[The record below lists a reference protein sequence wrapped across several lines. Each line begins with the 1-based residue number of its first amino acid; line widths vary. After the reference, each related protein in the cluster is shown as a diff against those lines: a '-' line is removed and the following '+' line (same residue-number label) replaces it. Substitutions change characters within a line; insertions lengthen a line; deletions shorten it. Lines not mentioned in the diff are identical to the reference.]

1 MATGDQDSTWGDT
14 TNTNLGTLLEQAI
27 SGYVTQAITNGA
39 DTVITIPNGV
49 SGVARNMYIELTGT
63 LTAAR
68 NLVVPA
74 NKKLYFIY
82 NNTVGGFP
90 VTVKVAGQT
99 GVVVPNGYKY
109 LLVSNGTDVVQAIT
123 NTGGSGGGG
132 GTYFNQVAVATQGQ
146 TVFSLTTP
154 YLIGSNNLSVYVNG
168 SKQIAVTNYTE
179 TSTTSITFLTGLN
192 VGDLVQFTIGATTAL
207 STNASAVLYNEGG
220 TGAVDRNVEQKLQES
235 VSVKDFGAVGDGVA
249 DDTTAIQAALNA
261 AFTAGGGGV
270 YVPTGTYKI
279 TLPLIV
285 RSNTSLYGDGA
296 SSVIYNTTFVLP
308 PEGDVIHVGYGYEW
322 NENGQKFNPASNN
335 DATMA
340 ELLVNDFSNI
350 TTQNVSVSNLC
361 VKADGPGL
369 GVWTLNASDVV
380 IENIW
385 SIDTLT
391 PINIANDAGGWQAA
405 CYNVSVSNIFQISI
419 VVGNSWYDLVFVG
432 SAIKVSIS
440 KCFNNPDTPSG
451 LDGMIVISGGKYI
464 NVSDCH
470 LIGAIPA
477 AGGKR
482 GVIVQNSGVTDASS
496 NSVTNNNIKSMLD
509 GVFVNASAENIISN
523 NSIEDCLTGITIN
536 AKSCIVDSNFFSGN
550 TYDLSGT
557 NNLTQCQI
565 TNNRDLN
572 NFIVAANA
580 FDMQEYNNVSGN
592 TNNTLPYVNH
602 DTYPILKCRYLNFFP
617 QDAFL
622 SQADLAKTAT
632 LGAIVTLNAAGSI
645 TLFYKIPPQVK
656 KISKLDVF
664 GYSGTQFDKVTAS
677 IVGVDGPINTN
688 AFATIQSL
696 GFFIPTTNADYTLS
710 FGLPTQAIDP
720 FFNQGTYYIKI
731 LWEPTIYGGPPD
743 LSSQLRGIE
752 MISFCDD

>member
-1 MATGDQDSTWGDT
+1 MT
-14 TNTNLGTLLEQAI
+14 TL
-27 SGYVTQAITNGA
+27 
-39 DTVITIPNGV
+39 IP
-49 SGVARNMYIELTGT
+49 
-63 LTAAR
+63 
-68 NLVVPA
+68 
-74 NKKLYFIY
+74 K
-82 NNTVGGFP
+82 
-90 VTVKVAGQT
+90 
-99 GVVVPNGYKY
+99 
-109 LLVSNGTDVVQAIT
+109 TDLK
-123 NTGGSGGGG
+123 NGGS
-132 GTYFNQVAVATQGQ
+132 
-146 TVFSLTTP
+146 TP
-154 YLIGSNNLSVYVNG
+154 V
-168 SKQIAVTNYTE
+168 
-179 TSTTSITFLTGLN
+179 
-192 VGDLVQFTIGATTAL
+192 
-207 STNASAVLYNEGG
+207 
-220 TGAVDRNVEQKLQES
+220 GAVNRPINEKLQDT
-235 VSVKDFGAVGDGVA
+235 VSVKDFGAIGDGVA
-249 DDTTAIQAALNA
+249 DDTDAIQAALNA
-261 AFTAGGGGV
+261 AFTVGGGGV

-279 TLPLIV
+279 TSPLIV
-285 RSNTSLYGDGA
+285 RSNISLYGDGA
-296 SSVIYNTTFVLP
+296 SSVIYNTASVLP
-308 PEGDVIHVGYGYEW
+308 PEGDVIHIGYGYEW

-361 VKADGPGL
+361 VKANGFGL
-369 GVWTLNASDVV
+369 GIWTLNASDVV
-380 IENIW
+380 IDNIW

-391 PINIANDAGGWQAA
+391 PVNVANDAAGWQAA
-405 CYNVSVSNIFQISI
+405 CYNVSVSNVFQVSATTT
-419 VVGNSWYDLVFVG
+419 NSWYDLVFVG

-440 KCFNNPDTPSG
+440 KCFNNPETPSD

-470 LIGAIPA
+470 LIGVIPA

-496 NSVTNNNIKSMLD
+496 NSITNNNIKSLLD
-509 GVFVNASAENIISN
+509 GVYVNASSENIISN
-523 NSIEDCLTGITIN
+523 NSIEDCLTAVTIN
-536 AKSCIVDSNFFSGN
+536 GKSCIVDSNFFSGN

-557 NNLTQCQI
+557 NALTQCQI
-565 TNNRDLN
+565 TNNKDLV
-572 NFIVAANA
+572 NFIIAANE
-580 FDMQEYNNVSGN
+580 FDIQEYNNVSGN
-592 TNNTLPYVNH
+592 TNSTIPYINH

-622 SQADLAKTAT
+622 SQADLAKTAI

-664 GYSGTQFDKVTAS
+664 GYSGAQFDKVTAS
-677 IVGVDGPINTN
+677 IVGLDGPQNTN

-696 GFFIPTTNADYTLS
+696 GFFIPTTNSNYTLS